1 MSVNPDRSTPWSAA
15 ELAELNAR
23 FRDRPPEELL
33 AWAAGRFGEQTV
45 LTCSF
50 GGASGMVLLDLIAR
64 QRLPITILFLDTDL
78 LFPETYHL
86 AAEVERRYG
95 LTVRRQR
102 PALSLEEQAR
112 QHGPELYARDPD
124 RCCAIRKVAP
134 LAEALRPYRAWVS
147 GIRREQTVQR
157 AATELVAWNAR
168 HGLLKLSPLAAWS
181 EREVWAYLHAHN
193 VPYNSLLDRG
203 YPSLGCAPCTR
214 PASPD
219 DPRAGRWSGFAKTEC
234 GIHG

>member
-95 LTVRRQR
+95 LAVRRQR

-112 QHGPELYARDPD
+112 QHGPEL
-124 RCCAIRKVAP
+124 
-134 LAEALRPYRAWVS
+134 
-147 GIRREQTVQR
+147 
-157 AATELVAWNAR
+157 
-168 HGLLKLSPLAAWS
+168 
-181 EREVWAYLHAHN
+181 
-193 VPYNSLLDRG
+193 
-203 YPSLGCAPCTR
+203 
-214 PASPD
+214 
-219 DPRAGRWSGFAKTEC
+219 
-234 GIHG
+234 